1 MVRAGIDAE
10 AVVTAA
16 AELADTEGLDAV
28 TLTRLADELG
38 VRPPSLYAHIGGLD
52 DLRRRLGARGNNELA
67 AALGHAIEGRSGA
80 DALRALAVAYRDYAR
95 EHPGTYVALQRSRD
109 LANDDEAR
117 AAGDAVVR
125 IVLAGL
131 RAYGLE
137 GEEAIHAVRL
147 IRITLHGFVTLE
159 AGGGFA
165 MDLSANE
172 TFERLLA
179 LLELGLRTQPAT
191 TQHEDPN

>member
-125 IVLAGL
+125 IALAGL

-191 TQHEDPN
+191 PQHEDPN